1 MFFFFLSLYFQFVFL
16 LVATVLLTIKVAK
29 SLIGDNFFLILR
41 QNPFF
46 FVPLTRNSKRMRQYI
61 PIFVVA
67 AALMQGCSCAGDD
80 NGQSEATVYQSIDTV
95 PMLVMQ
101 IQQCARLYTTEY
113 KVHKI
118 VTHDDVVRLRGS
130 LLKQD
135 INIRLPLGDR
145 KVAIP
150 IDATLKAYIDFSNFT
165 EANIECNGE
174 RLTIILPDPRV
185 ELTSSK
191 VNQQE
196 IRSYV
201 GLVRAGFTD
210 AELSAYEQ
218 QGREAI
224 IQSIPQLGVI
234 DAARANAAR
243 ALVPMLVKMGYREQ
257 DVTIAFRRDF
267 NPFNIRKLLET

>member
-1 MFFFFLSLYFQFVFL
+1 MAIIIATTAL
-16 LVATVLLTIKVAK
+16 L
-29 SLIGDNFFLILR
+29 
-41 QNPFF
+41 
-46 FVPLTRNSKRMRQYI
+46 
-61 PIFVVA
+61 
-67 AALMQGCSCAGDD
+67 QGCSCQGDD
-80 NGQSEATVYQSIDTV
+80 SQNTDAAVYQSIDTV

-118 VTHDDVVRLRGS
+118 VTHDDVVRHRGS

-150 IDATLKAYIDFSNFT
+150 IDATLKAYIDFGSFS
-165 EANIECNGE
+165 EANIERDGQ
-174 RLTIILPDPRV
+174 RLTILLPDPKV

-196 IRSYV
+196 IRTYV
-201 GLVRAGFTD
+201 GLVRAGFSD
-210 AELSAYEQ
+210 AELSSYEQ

-224 IQSIPQLGVI
+224 IQSIPQLGII
-234 DAARANAAR
+234 DAARAGAAR

-257 DVTIAFRRDF
+257 DITVAFRRDF
-267 NPFNIRKLLET
+267 NPFNIRKLIEV